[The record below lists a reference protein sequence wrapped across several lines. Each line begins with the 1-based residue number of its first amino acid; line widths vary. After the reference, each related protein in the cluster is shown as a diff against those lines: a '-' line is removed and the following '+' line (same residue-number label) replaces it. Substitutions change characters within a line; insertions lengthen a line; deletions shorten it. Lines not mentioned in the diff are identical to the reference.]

1 MSERYRV
8 YYIPQV
14 PMKAFTVEV
23 TELDAAQLLLTTII
37 DFSIFEFENK
47 VKPDYSDAAGIE
59 RWEEDSETG
68 WGWFELD
75 DYEQEEI
82 LQAQGKGN

>member
-23 TELDAAQLLLTTII
+23 TGLDAAQLLLDTII
-37 DFSIFEFENK
+37 KFSIFEFENK
-47 VKPDYSDAAGIE
+47 VKPDYSDACGIE

-68 WGWFELD
+68 WDWFELD
-75 DYEQEEI
+75 EDEQEEI